1 MTTYLITVGSGGESE
16 PACRDRRGRSP
27 DPSRPQGDARGRGLL
42 GRGRSR
48 RRGVRRRASDRAA
61 PGSGH
66 PGRQDAD
73 PGRHLRRRADRRG
86 PARAGRHPHRLL
98 PARARGTSPRR
109 RRDGL
114 PGQAVHQG
122 RPGARGRDGGQ
133 PVHRDPRARPG
144 DRHAARAAG
153 GPQAARP
160 GQGPAPVGARAQR
173 ARGVP
178 LDPEDVHGPSAD
190 DAQGR
195 RGRYRRQHA
204 GPRRASRLL
213 NRAKTAQK
221 RRKTSAKRR
230 KKVQR
235 SPGGRW
241 CRACLPPADTFST
254 WTPGPAVTT
263 LATGHRTCKREA
275 APPETR
281 DYAPVTYRLSSSPRA
296 VQVGA
301 LRLVPDQAGQPGR
314 AHAVAARIRDH
325 DVIGG
330 QRPAPVREGGHRRD
344 LAVADAPVVRRAD
357 LDADHH
363 PARAR
368 VQERA
373 ERSDGLR
380 EHAGRAAVQQ
390 AVRLGVALDRHGGD
404 DPRRRR
410 GHDRDAHPARE
421 RALGHRPRH
430 NRVQHLLIHAYLPLT
445 RPEYSVPCGHP
456 GSVACRPDNQPA
468 PSATRGTQV
477 ADGATTAR
485 SANRIEYVATQAPD
499 SAAQDRLLL
508 LDGHSLAYRAFFA
521 LPIENF
527 STTTGQP
534 TNAVYGF
541 TAMLINV
548 LRDEKPT
555 HVAVAF
561 DRGEPTFR
569 HEQWVEYKANRRET
583 PEDFRSQLSLIF
595 EVLDALGIRR
605 LSAPG
610 YEADDLIATL
620 ATEAAAENMDVLIV
634 TGDRDVLQLVS
645 DRVTVL
651 MTRRGITEMTR
662 FTPDTVQEKYGLSP
676 AQYPDFAAVR
686 GDPSDNLPGIPG
698 VGEKTATKWIAE
710 FGSLANLVDRVDEVK
725 GKAGD
730 ALREHLANV
739 LRNRQ
744 LTSLVTDLPAETVGA
759 VPGDLLPAA
768 WLASHSS
775 AERSGLAVAGTW
787 GCGTGQLTAVAIAA
801 PDGHGAHLDPTALT
815 QDDDRAL
822 AAWLADPAHP
832 KVLHDAKG
840 PLHAFAA
847 HGFTLA
853 GLECDTALAAYLALP
868 GQRTF
873 DLADLTLRY
882 TGQELPEDSKDGQ
895 LTLDGSVER
904 DAAAGLVLRAQAT
917 LQLAAALD
925 ADLDRREAGALL
937 RELEL
942 PLVSVLAKME
952 RTGIAADLD
961 HFAAMSATLH
971 GEVKTAEQA
980 SYAVVGHEFNL
991 GSPKQLQEI
1000 LFNER
1005 SLPKTRRI
1013 KTGYTTDS
1021 EALISLLAQTEHPV
1035 LEHLLRHRDV
1045 SKLMTIVDSLIPMPD
1060 EGGRIHT
1067 TFNQTIAATG
1077 RLSSTD
1083 PNLQNIPI
1091 RTELGRRI
1099 REGFIVGPGYEC
1111 LLTADYSQI
1120 ELRIMAHLSGD
1131 EALIAAFES
1140 GHDFHAATASR
1151 VFGLPPEEV
1160 GPELRAKI
1168 KAMNY
1173 GLAYGLSAFGL
1184 SQQLR
1189 ISTDEA
1195 RVLMED
1201 YFKEFGGVRDYLH
1214 EVVGRARMDGY
1225 TATMMGR
1232 RRYLPDLT
1240 SDNRQ
1245 RREMAERM
1253 ALNAPIQGSAADVI
1267 KVAMLAVDSS
1277 LAAAGLRSRM
1287 LLQVHDE
1294 LIIEVAP
1301 GEFDAAR
1308 ELVCAAM
1315 AGAASLRVPL
1325 DVSVGTGR
1333 SWAEAAH

>member
-1 MTTYLITVGSGGESE
+1 
-16 PACRDRRGRSP
+16 
-27 DPSRPQGDARGRGLL
+27 
-42 GRGRSR
+42 
-48 RRGVRRRASDRAA
+48 
-61 PGSGH
+61 
-66 PGRQDAD
+66 
-73 PGRHLRRRADRRG
+73 
-86 PARAGRHPHRLL
+86 
-98 PARARGTSPRR
+98 
-109 RRDGL
+109 
-114 PGQAVHQG
+114 
-122 RPGARGRDGGQ
+122 
-133 PVHRDPRARPG
+133 
-144 DRHAARAAG
+144 
-153 GPQAARP
+153 
-160 GQGPAPVGARAQR
+160 
-173 ARGVP
+173 
-178 LDPEDVHGPSAD
+178 
-190 DAQGR
+190 
-195 RGRYRRQHA
+195 
-204 GPRRASRLL
+204 
-213 NRAKTAQK
+213 
-221 RRKTSAKRR
+221 
-230 KKVQR
+230 
-235 SPGGRW
+235 
-241 CRACLPPADTFST
+241 
-254 WTPGPAVTT
+254 
-263 LATGHRTCKREA
+263 
-275 APPETR
+275 
-281 DYAPVTYRLSSSPRA
+281 
-296 VQVGA
+296 
-301 LRLVPDQAGQPGR
+301 
-314 AHAVAARIRDH
+314 
-325 DVIGG
+325 
-330 QRPAPVREGGHRRD
+330 
-344 LAVADAPVVRRAD
+344 
-357 LDADHH
+357 
-363 PARAR
+363 
-368 VQERA
+368 
-373 ERSDGLR
+373 
-380 EHAGRAAVQQ
+380 
-390 AVRLGVALDRHGGD
+390 
-404 DPRRRR
+404 
-410 GHDRDAHPARE
+410 
-421 RALGHRPRH
+421 
-430 NRVQHLLIHAYLPLT
+430 
-445 RPEYSVPCGHP
+445 
-456 GSVACRPDNQPA
+456 
-468 PSATRGTQV
+468 
-477 ADGATTAR
+477 
-485 SANRIEYVATQAPD
+485 VATQPA
-499 SAAQDRLLL
+499 SQDRLLL

-620 ATEAAAENMDVLIV
+620 ATQAAAEGMDVLVV

-662 FTPDTVQEKYGLSP
+662 FTPEAVVEKYGLSP

-698 VGEKTATKWIAE
+698 VGEKTASKWIAE
-710 FGSLANLVDRVDEVK
+710 FGSLAALVDRVDEVK

-730 ALREHLANV
+730 ALREHLAGV

-744 LTSLVTDLPAETVGA
+744 LTSLLTDLPAETVGA
-759 VPGDLLPAA
+759 VPGDLLPTAWDRETIHQLFDTLQFRVLRDRLYQTLPHGLISAVGTVDAPVAGPGEPGKPTFDVVTVLLGPDEVGA
-768 WLASHSS
+768 WLAAHSS
-775 AERSGLAVAGTW
+775 PERSGVAVTGTW
-787 GCGTGQLTAVAIAA
+787 GRGTGHLDGVAIAA
-801 PDGHGAHLDPTALT
+801 PDLHGAYLDPVALT
-815 QDDDRAL
+815 EADEQAL
-822 AAWLADPAHP
+822 AAWLADPSYP

-847 HGFTLA
+847 SGFTLE
-853 GLECDTALAAYLALP
+853 GLASDTALAAYLALP

-882 TGQELPEDSKDGQ
+882 LGKELPGEDEGGQ
-895 LTLDGSVER
+895 LTLDGSAER
-904 DAAAGLVLRAQAT
+904 DTATALVLRAQAT
-917 LQLAAALD
+917 LELAAALD
-925 ADLDRREAGALL
+925 ADLERREARALL

-942 PLVSVLAKME
+942 PLVFVLAKME
-952 RTGIAADLD
+952 HAGIAADTD

-971 GEVKTAEQA
+971 GEAKAAEQA
-980 SYAVVGHEFNL
+980 AFAVVGHDFNL
-991 GSPKQLQEI
+991 GSPKQLQEV
-1000 LFNER
+1000 LFTELG
-1005 SLPKTRRI
+1005 LPKTKRI

-1021 EALISLLAQTEHPV
+1021 EALVSLQALTVHPV

-1045 SKLMTIVDSLIPMPD
+1045 AKLMSIVDSLIPMAGED
-1060 EGGRIHT
+1060 GRIHT

-1091 RTELGRRI
+1091 RSELGRRI
-1099 REGFIVGPGYEC
+1099 REGFVVGPGYEC

-1120 ELRIMAHLSGD
+1120 ELRIMAHMSGD

-1151 VFGLPPEEV
+1151 VFGLPPEQV

-1195 RVLMED
+1195 RALMEE

-1214 EVVGRARMDGY
+1214 EVVSRARMDGY

-1267 KVAMLAVDSS
+1267 KVAMLAVDSA
-1277 LAAAGLRSRM
+1277 LTGAGLRSRM

-1294 LIIEVAP
+1294 LLIEVAP
-1301 GEFDAAR
+1301 GEYEAAR
-1308 ELVCAAM
+1308 DLVCAAM